1 MTNSQV
7 LSRNEVTPAA
17 GPRLDAG
24 AGTAGRTVSL
34 PITDAVTVRPEEPIH
49 RAIRLLTRSR
59 LSALPVVD
67 ANGALVGLIAESDL
81 LIRLTS
87 RHRSWWAT
95 LWADDQALIGEYRK
109 ATGTTVR
116 EVMGPP
122 PIPLP
127 ADASVQA
134 AADLLAQQGL
144 REVPVV
150 AAGRVVGVVSRP
162 SLLALAELT
171 PSPASPRTDGE
182 LVAEMKARLRQ
193 EPWVSSRGLWVQA
206 TDGVLFFAGLVADEA
221 EQAALDNMART
232 IPGCTGVENHTFPKT
247 ALRGRWA

>member
-7 LSRNEVTPAA
+7 LSRNEVTPATR
-17 GPRLDAG
+17 PRLDAG
-24 AGTAGRTVSL
+24 AGTAARTVSL
-34 PITDAVTVRPEEPIH
+34 PVTDAVTVRPEEPIH

-67 ANGALVGLIAESDL
+67 ANGSLVGLIAESDL

-87 RHRSWWAT
+87 WHRSWWAT
-95 LWADDQALIGEYRK
+95 LWADEQALIGEYRK

-171 PSPASPRTDGE
+171 PPPAGPRTDGE
-182 LVAEMKARLRQ
+182 LVAEMQARLCQ
-193 EPWVSSRGLWVQA
+193 EPWVSNRGLWVQA
-206 TDGVLFFAGLVADEA
+206 TDGVLFVAGLVADEA
-221 EQAALDNMART
+221 EQAALDTMART

-247 ALRGRWA
+247 ALRGR

>member
-7 LSRNEVTPAA
+7 VSRNEVTPAA
-17 GPRLDAG
+17 RPRLDAG
-24 AGTAGRTVSL
+24 AGTAARSISL

-67 ANGALVGLIAESDL
+67 GNGALVGLLTEHDL
-81 LIRLTS
+81 LLRLTS
-87 RHRSWWAT
+87 RHRSGWAA
-95 LWADDQALIGEYRK
+95 LWADNQLLIEEYRK
-109 ATGTTVR
+109 AMGATVR

-134 AADLLAQQGL
+134 AAALLAQQGL

-150 AAGRVVGVVSRP
+150 TEGRVVGVVSRP
-162 SLLALAELT
+162 SLLALAEIT
-171 PSPASPRTDGE
+171 PSPASPRTDAD

-193 EPWVSSRGLWVQA
+193 EPWVSNRGLWVEA
-206 TDGVLFFAGLVADEA
+206 TGGVLFFTGLVENEA
-221 EQAALDNMART
+221 EQAALDTMART

>member
-17 GPRLDAG
+17 GPRLDAN
-24 AGTAGRTVSL
+24 AGTAGRAISL

-49 RAIRLLTRSR
+49 RAIRLLIRSR

-67 ANGALVGLIAESDL
+67 ANGALVGLLTEHDL
-81 LIRLTS
+81 LFRLTS
-87 RHRSWWAT
+87 RHRSGWAA
-95 LWADDQALIGEYRK
+95 LWADQHMLIGEYRK

-127 ADASVQA
+127 ADASVQT
-134 AADLLAQQGL
+134 AADRLAQQGL

-150 AAGRVVGVVSRP
+150 AAGRVVGVVSRS

-171 PSPASPRTDGE
+171 PSPASPRPDAD
-182 LVAEMKARLRQ
+182 LVAEMKVRLHQ
-193 EPWVSSRGLWVQA
+193 EPWVSNHGLWVEA
-206 TDGVLFFAGLVADEA
+206 TGGVLFFTGLVENEA
-221 EQAALDNMART
+221 EQAALDAMART
-232 IPGCTGVENHTFPKT
+232 IPGCTGVENYTFPKT
-247 ALRGRWA
+247 ALRGRWF

>member
-1 MTNSQV
+1 MTSSQV
-7 LSRNEVTPAA
+7 LSRTEVTPVTR
-17 GPRLDAG
+17 PRLDGG
-24 AGTAGRTVSL
+24 AGTAARTVSL

-59 LSALPVVD
+59 FSALPVID
-67 ANGALVGLIAESDL
+67 ANGSLVGLVTEHDL

-87 RHRSWWAT
+87 RKRSWWAA
-95 LWADDQALIGEYRK
+95 LWADHQMLIQEYRK

-171 PSPASPRTDGE
+171 PSPAGPRTDAD
-182 LVAEMKARLRQ
+182 LVAEMKNRLAA
-193 EPWVSSRGLWVQA
+193 EPWVSNRGLWVQA
-206 TDGVLFFAGLVADEA
+206 TDGVLFVAGLVADDA
-221 EQAALDNMART
+221 EQAALDTLART

-247 ALRGRWA
+247 ALRGRWF